1 MTSRKGKL
9 SSEKAERKW
18 RSAIQGLENLG
29 LSEKADEIAALDPT
43 EYAESK
49 GYQVQNP
56 APTYRRR
63 EVKRMARRETRE
75 ELLDRVE
82 ELEAENES
90 LQADLESAT
99 ETLDSISELLG
110 GEDSDSEESS
120 DDE

>member
-1 MTSRKGKL
+1 MISRKGML
-9 SSEKAERKW
+9 SSEQAERKW
-18 RSAIQGLENLG
+18 RGAIQGLENLG

-49 GYQVQNP
+49 GFQVQNP
-56 APTYRRR
+56 AKNYRRR

-90 LQADLESAT
+90 LQADVDSAT
-99 ETLDSISELLG
+99 ETLDSISELLSEESG
-110 GEDSDSEESS
+110 EESS